1 MINSNNPSISVLV
14 PIYNAERYLRK
25 ALDSILAQTF
35 QDFEVICIND
45 GSTDRSRDI
54 IQSYLA
60 KDSRFRIIDKPNSGY
75 GASMNLGMQEAKG
88 DYVAILEPDDF
99 LEPDA
104 YKKLYTKA
112 IEHNV
117 DIVKGNYWFYWSK
130 PKEKNQLISVIK
142 SSMANKV
149 IDPQKEP
156 EIYLALPSIWSAI
169 YKRSYLIENKISFL
183 ETPGASF
190 QDLSFTFKIWAF
202 THRIFLLEDPLLHY
216 RQDNESSSVND
227 PDKAFCI
234 VKELDEIERT
244 SESMPNKTE
253 LQPYV
258 YRIKYDNYMWNYQRL
273 TPEIRSIFLEEMV
286 RELKNGQL
294 KGHYNANIFGS
305 WQNKNLQFL
314 LNDPQKFLQSFP
326 INPNRFEKAK
336 YYFKLGGV
344 RLLIDALRR

>member
-1 MINSNNPSISVLV
+1 
-14 PIYNAERYLRK
+14 
-25 ALDSILAQTF
+25 
-35 QDFEVICIND
+35 
-45 GSTDRSRDI
+45 
-54 IQSYLA
+54 
-60 KDSRFRIIDKPNSGY
+60 
-75 GASMNLGMQEAKG
+75 MNLGMQEAKG